1 MGVFQFLGMASEAA
15 DLEDSDLGS
24 VSELLSE
31 DGSGGGSFH
40 TNTSTVSSHTHADVL
55 SQRSCT
61 LTPHNSRAVESK
73 SAETVFSTHKTEV
86 LRKKLSGPFR
96 DACTSSSASDVHP
109 SLARLVQTLRGR
121 MDKEHVSKELRKQT
135 PPGQQ
140 LSHTLARQTERLK
153 IEVIKHKLEA
163 QIKEVDVFLES
174 EQGQSKDELGH
185 IAENEF
191 VRLKMNLLSKHTLT
205 TNLEN
210 YLQRDPLT
218 LLGEVVGSCVRPS
231 ASSAEVWQAL
241 SQRMQSLKTGQRNM
255 HPQ

>member
-1 MGVFQFLGMASEAA
+1 M
-15 DLEDSDLGS
+15 
-24 VSELLSE
+24 SELLSE

-163 QIKEVDVFLES
+163 QIKVETKDVLTCDHTVVFIGGGCVFRIRTRPVQVRDFIPKGDLYIAQVTINDVTLFMVS
-174 EQGQSKDELGH
+174 LYH
-185 IAENEF
+185 I
-191 VRLKMNLLSKHTLT
+191 
-205 TNLEN
+205 
-210 YLQRDPLT
+210 Q
-218 LLGEVVGSCVRPS
+218 
-231 ASSAEVWQAL
+231 
-241 SQRMQSLKTGQRNM
+241 
-255 HPQ
+255 